1 MKHGD
6 IMSSMFAPKTQAMVD
21 LVNSILNAPQEGQ
34 RRVIA
39 IVGPPGSGKSTLAK
53 ALVPLITQAGGIA
66 QVVPMDG
73 FHLDNR
79 ILIERNLLQ
88 FKGSPSTFDVRG
100 FAELIS
106 RLSNEPEIIFPKFDR
121 DKDLS
126 IAGAGLVSEECDVVL
141 VEGNYLLLDAPFW
154 RDLWKYWDFSVFLD
168 VEPLILRERLMRRWL
183 DQRLSLDQAKKRLK
197 DNDLVNLETVVRRSS
212 VADLTFV
219 NSSLT

>member
-1 MKHGD
+1 MKNGD
-6 IMSSMFAPKTQAMVD
+6 IMSPMFTLETQAMRK
-21 LVNSILNAPQEGQ
+21 LVKTILNAPQHGR

-39 IVGPPGSGKSTLAK
+39 IVGPPASGKSTLAK
-53 ALVPLITQAGGIA
+53 ALVPLIAQAGGIA

-79 ILIERNLLQ
+79 ILIERNLIE

-121 DKDLS
+121 DKDLA
-126 IAGAGLVSEECDVVL
+126 IAGVGFVSEECDMVL
-141 VEGNYLLLDAPFW
+141 VEGNYLLLDAPLW

-168 VEPLILRERLMRRWL
+168 VESSILQERLMQRWL
-183 DQRLSLDQAKKRLK
+183 EQRLSLDQAKKRLK
-197 DNDLVNLETVVRRSS
+197 ENDLVNLETVVSGS
-212 VADLTFV
+212 GVADLTFV